1 MVQKNYL
8 AESNPPEGYVLQECP
23 KVTFI
28 HQNPQAHIG
37 ASGTG
42 TILFSGSFLL

>member
-37 ASGTG
+37 ESDTG